1 MSEIKEKLHKV
12 VDELPDSISQQVL
25 DYLTKIKNK
34 STQELKR
41 VEHINKILQEDNEV
55 LIKLDQ

>member
-25 DYLTKIKNK
+25 DYLNIIKNQ
-34 STQELKR
+34 STQEIER
-41 VEHINKILQEDNEV
+41 VEQINKILREDNEV
-55 LIKLDQ
+55 LKKLAK

>member
-25 DYLTKIKNK
+25 EYLTKIKNK
-34 STQELKR
+34 SIQELKR
-41 VEHINKILQEDNEV
+41 IEHINEILQEDKEV
-55 LIKLDQ
+55 LKKLAK